1 MTMLRTVVVL
11 VLCLAAGY
19 AEENVKNATAEG
31 RYSAPVQNDFHGHH
45 ENHHGHHG
53 HHGYHQMPF
62 YGGFNFGIYG
72 YGRHHDTLINTHVCS
87 IDASYAVYSHSHKR
101 HNRRPHILDCSDA
114 FFGAYYPP
122 APNYGYTQKSC
133 DKCCKN
139 AARLDGMKES
149 EILGMML
156 VQGNKAKCACCAP
169 YRPYM
174 DLVGVPVQYY
184 QPRYEPQPSY
194 GQPSYPSNDQPTSY

>member
-1 MTMLRTVVVL
+1 MLTTVVVL
-11 VLCLAAGY
+11 MLCLGAGY
-19 AEENVKNATAEG
+19 AEKNVKNATAEG

-45 ENHHGHHG
+45 ERHHGHHG
-53 HHGYHQMPF
+53 HHGYQMPSF

-72 YGRHHDTLINTHVCS
+72 YGRHHDTLIN
-87 IDASYAVYSHSHKR
+87 
-101 HNRRPHILDCSDA
+101 NRRPHILDCSDA
-114 FFGAYYPP
+114 FHGAYYSPDTKHDK
-122 APNYGYTQKSC
+122 TQDSC

-149 EILGMML
+149 EILGMIL
-156 VQGNKAKCACCAP
+156 VQGKEAKCACCAP

-184 QPRYEPQPSY
+184 QPRYESQPSY